1 MTVSANPVGRTY
13 RQVWAG
19 PRVARHALEPLAA
32 LIDMVTLVL
41 TGASVTLIYQNFG
54 PDIYFANYVGLAFL
68 SSLLFVSL
76 FKAAGGYE
84 KFLSVQN
91 SVAPILTVLL
101 WLAVIS
107 LLCLTAFL
115 LKSGS
120 YFSRGTLVM
129 FTLAGS
135 GTLLLNRVFWHKM
148 ISGLANRNL
157 ITTKRVLLIRSRLA
171 GLKDEE
177 KSTRRA
183 IPDLRTNG
191 FNLSHKLEIDLNN
204 IPELHAILPQILQM
218 VADGR
223 IEEIFV
229 EFEQNQLG
237 HVSGVA
243 NILRILPVPV
253 RLILD
258 PLTQSICAQSIRQI
272 GNLLVTEIQREPL
285 TWGERLLK
293 RVLDLAIAAAAL
305 ICLSPLML
313 FVATLIKL
321 ESAGPVF
328 FIQDRNGFSG
338 KTFKIV
344 KFRSMKVLENG
355 STIIQATQNDARV
368 TKIGRFIRRTSID
381 ELPQLWNVII
391 GNMSIVG
398 PRPHAVAHNDYYS
411 QLIAEYAFRHH
422 AKPGLTGLSQVR
434 GLRGETPELGD
445 MRQRVET
452 DIDYINTWSIWKDLK
467 IILMTAFVLFRQRR
481 AF

>member
-13 RQVWAG
+13 RNAWSG

-32 LIDMVTLVL
+32 LIDVVTLVM
-41 TGASVTLIYQNFG
+41 TGACVTLIYQNFG
-54 PDIYFANYVGLAFL
+54 PDIDFANYVGLAFL
-68 SSLLFVSL
+68 ASLLFASL

-84 KFLSVQN
+84 QFLSSQK
-91 SVAPILTVLL
+91 PLTLCLTVLL
-101 WLAVIS
+101 WLTVIC

-129 FTLAGS
+129 FTITGS
-135 GTLLLNRVFWHKM
+135 GTLLFNRFFWHKT
-148 ISGLANRNL
+148 ISGLATRNL
-157 ITTKRVLLIRSRLA
+157 ITTTRVLLIRSRFPSPT
-171 GLKDEE
+171 DESVA
-177 KSTRRA
+177 KRA
-183 IPDLRTNG
+183 IPDLRPSG
-191 FNLSHKLEIDLNN
+191 FYISHQLQLDLNN
-204 IPELHAILPQILQM
+204 LAELNSLLPKIHKL
-218 VADGR
+218 VAEGHVD
-223 IEEIFV
+223 EIFV
-229 EFEQNQLG
+229 EFEQSQLS
-237 HVSGVA
+237 HVSSITS
-243 NILRILPVPV
+243 ILRILPVPV

-258 PLTQSICAQSIRQI
+258 PLTQSICSQSIRQI

-293 RVLDLAIAAAAL
+293 RALDLAIAAISLIILAPLLLMVAA
-305 ICLSPLML
+305 
-313 FVATLIKL
+313 LIKL
-321 ESAGPVF
+321 ETRGPVF

-344 KFRSMKVLENG
+344 KFRSMRVLENG
-355 STIIQATQNDARV
+355 STIVQATENDARV
-368 TKIGRFIRRTSID
+368 TRIGRFIRRASID

-411 QLIAEYAFRHH
+411 RLIAEYAFRHH

-452 DIDYINTWSIWKDLK
+452 DIHYINSWSLWSDLQ
-467 IILMTAFVLFRQRR
+467 IIALTAFVLFRQRQ